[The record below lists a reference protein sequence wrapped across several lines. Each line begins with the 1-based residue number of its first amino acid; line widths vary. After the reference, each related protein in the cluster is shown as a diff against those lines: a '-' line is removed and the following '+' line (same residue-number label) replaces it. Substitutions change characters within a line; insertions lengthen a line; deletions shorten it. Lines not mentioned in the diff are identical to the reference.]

1 VEIGDLIRRAANR
14 FGDAPAITCG
24 DRTLSFREFD
34 AATDRLGNAL
44 LRHGLE
50 PGDRVAV
57 LLPNGIDGLIAY
69 YALAKSG
76 LVRVSLN
83 VRDTPADHE
92 FRLRDS
98 GSRALIS
105 DRAASGVVEW
115 AFDLDDVARMVAGGP
130 DGACDV
136 PRDAEAPYRLGYT
149 GGTTGPPKAVT
160 LSLRSEHAEITNYL
174 LDLVPDIRP
183 RDVMVHAAP
192 VTHASGSFFLPHL
205 IRGAHNVMLPSFQAG
220 MVLEELQRRRATATF
235 LVPTMLAMVL
245 DEPGV
250 DDVRVPAL
258 RRICYGA
265 APIAPSVAE
274 RAEQVFGR
282 VLAQTYGQSEAPMT
296 ITLLRPDEHDRIG
309 SAGRP
314 YTMVEVRVVDDDDR
328 EVPAGQSGEVAVR
341 GQILMSGY
349 WNRPEETARTLRGG
363 WLHTG
368 DVGRFDDDG
377 FLHLLDRR
385 NDVIISGGFNVYPR
399 EVEDVLLEHPDIRE
413 AAVVGVPDERWGEVV
428 QAVVATRGPV
438 ESAALLEWA
447 RPRLAGYKRP
457 RALHI
462 RDDLPKSSAGKIL
475 RRAVRD
481 DLARDDLAREDLARD
496 DLARDGLA
504 RNNKEN

>member
-1 VEIGDLIRRAANR
+1 VPVRR
-14 FGDAPAITCG
+14 FG
-24 DRTLSFREFD
+24 RRQ
-34 AATDRLGNAL
+34 R
-44 LRHGLE
+44 GLA
-50 PGDRVAV
+50 GRRGADLVADV
-57 LLPNGIDGLIAY
+57 
-69 YALAKSG
+69 
-76 LVRVSLN
+76 
-83 VRDTPADHE
+83 HQ
-92 FRLRDS
+92 RLRSTEVDE
-98 GSRALIS
+98 AL
-105 DRAASGVVEW
+105 
-115 AFDLDDVARMVAGGP
+115 
-130 DGACDV
+130 
-136 PRDAEAPYRLGYT
+136 
-149 GGTTGPPKAVT
+149 
-160 LSLRSEHAEITNYL
+160 
-174 LDLVPDIRP
+174 
-183 RDVMVHAAP
+183 
-192 VTHASGSFFLPHL
+192 
-205 IRGAHNVMLPSFQAG
+205 
-220 MVLEELQRRRATATF
+220 

-377 FLHLLDRR
+377 FLYLLDRR

-481 DLARDDLAREDLARD
+481 DLARDDLAR
-496 DLARDGLA
+496 DGLA

>member
-1 VEIGDLIRRAANR
+1 
-14 FGDAPAITCG
+14 
-24 DRTLSFREFD
+24 
-34 AATDRLGNAL
+34 
-44 LRHGLE
+44 
-50 PGDRVAV
+50 
-57 LLPNGIDGLIAY
+57 
-69 YALAKSG
+69 
-76 LVRVSLN
+76 
-83 VRDTPADHE
+83 
-92 FRLRDS
+92 
-98 GSRALIS
+98 
-105 DRAASGVVEW
+105 
-115 AFDLDDVARMVAGGP
+115 
-130 DGACDV
+130 
-136 PRDAEAPYRLGYT
+136 
-149 GGTTGPPKAVT
+149 
-160 LSLRSEHAEITNYL
+160 
-174 LDLVPDIRP
+174 
-183 RDVMVHAAP
+183 
-192 VTHASGSFFLPHL
+192 
-205 IRGAHNVMLPSFQAG
+205 
-220 MVLEELQRRRATATF
+220 
-235 LVPTMLAMVL
+235 MLAMVL

-481 DLARDDLAREDLARD
+481 DLARDDLAR
-496 DLARDGLA
+496 DGLA

>member
-1 VEIGDLIRRAANR
+1 MEIGDLLSRAAVR
-14 FGDAPAITCG
+14 FGDAPAVTCG

-44 LRHGLE
+44 LRRGLS

-57 LLPNGIDGLIAY
+57 LMPNGIEGLIAY

-83 VRDTPADHE
+83 VRDTPADHA
-92 FRLRDS
+92 FRLRDAQC
-98 GSRALIS
+98 RALIS
-105 DRAASGVVEW
+105 DRTSDGVVELNLGMD
-115 AFDLDDVARMVAGGP
+115 DLARMTADEPPGR
-130 DGACDV
+130 CDV

-160 LSLRSEHAEITNYL
+160 LSMRSEHAEITNYL
-174 LDLVPDIRP
+174 LDLVPDIRAG
-183 RDVMVHAAP
+183 DVMVHAAP

-205 IRGAHNVMLPSFQAG
+205 IRGAHNVMLPSFDAG
-220 MVLEELQRRRATATF
+220 LLIEELQRREATATF

-245 DEPGV
+245 DDPSIEQ
-250 DDVRVPAL
+250 VRTPAL
-258 RRICYGA
+258 RRLCYGA
-265 APIAPSVAE
+265 SPIAPSVAA
-274 RAEQVFGR
+274 RAEKVFGQ

-296 ITLLRPDEHDRIG
+296 ITLLRPDEHDRVG

-314 YTMVEVRVVDDDDR
+314 YSMVEVRIVEDDDR
-328 EVPAGQSGEVAVR
+328 EVPGEGSGEVVVR

-368 DVGRFDDDG
+368 DVGRIDEDG
-377 FLHLLDRR
+377 FLYLLDRR

-413 AAVVGVPDERWGEVV
+413 AAVIGIPDEQWGEVV
-428 QAVVATRGPV
+428 QAVVSTRRPV
-438 ESAALLEWA
+438 DTAAVLDWS

-457 RALHI
+457 RALHV
-462 RDDLPKSSAGKIL
+462 RDSLPKSSAGKIL
-475 RRAVRD
+475 RRIVRD
-481 DLARDDLAREDLARD
+481 EVLAARADHETPTAH
-496 DLARDGLA
+496 GGT
-504 RNNKEN
+504 